1 MPFLSKHFIA
11 YQDTIGDLIRTLQSS
26 TRILQVRQIQK
37 VIVHELSQLMC
48 SLSICLGTMRSWQS
62 QENGGFGEHRAR
74 CKEIARGSD
83 IQGESYA
90 A

>member
-1 MPFLSKHFIA
+1 
-11 YQDTIGDLIRTLQSS
+11 
-26 TRILQVRQIQK
+26 
-37 VIVHELSQLMC
+37 
-48 SLSICLGTMRSWQS
+48 MRSWQS

-90 A
+90 AWKQVRGSFHFRYILLKSTLNMTPIST